1 MNVRFTRW
9 VQGGLLVASLVLLIG
24 PSTWFP
30 SFYRPQ
36 LMALTAVV
44 YVLCIQLPVWVFRL
58 PRSRVVFDAQELLER
73 RVNLQAGL
81 ALGFLLS
88 GLGSLGLWGLH
99 QVGIPYDTIVHAAFS
114 GLIMAYGAPM
124 LSAWYGWSRTKAVVV
139 VGLLIAVGGVVWEVV
154 ELASDRLLQFGYF
167 GELFDRN
174 SLFDIIANIVGASIG
189 SVLADWSRSDRAD
202 RLRQLF
208 IILVIFLIG
217 TGVYAL
223 SSMEYR
229 IAVESRVTPTPT
241 VTSSG
246 GTMLFVGDIML
257 SRSVG
262 ARMQELGDYTY
273 PFHAIADTLREAD
286 ITFANLENPVSARG
300 VNVGSKYSFRADP
313 RIIEGLQYAGI
324 DVVSLANNHIW
335 DYGREAFIDTMQHLR
350 DGGIDYVG
358 AGNTFDEAHRGA
370 TRNVGGVDV
379 VFLAYT
385 NLISSQVAATD
396 TTPGVAY
403 LNTEQMVRDIGDAK
417 LRGDVVVASFHW
429 GDEYQVIHNAQQDRI
444 AKMAIDAGA
453 DLIIGHHPHVVQEV
467 QQYSDGWIAYSLGN
481 FIFDQTFSEETM
493 RGLALRVTLDGDR
506 IGAVESLGISIS
518 RQYQPSLS
526 Q

>member
-1 MNVRFTRW
+1 MNERVTRL
-9 VQGGLLVASLVLLIG
+9 VQGGLLVASLVLLAG

-30 SFYRPQ
+30 SLYRPR

-58 PRSRVVFDAQELLER
+58 PRGRAANDDLELLKR
-73 RVNLQAGL
+73 RTNLQVGL
-81 ALGFLLS
+81 ALGFALS

-99 QVGIPYDTIVHAAFS
+99 EVGIPYDAIVHAAFS
-114 GLIMAYGAPM
+114 GLIMACGAPM
-124 LSAWYGWSRTKAVVV
+124 LSAWYGLSRTKAILV
-139 VGLLIAVGGVVWEVV
+139 VGVLVACSGVAWELV

-174 SLFDIIANIVGASIG
+174 SIFDLVANIAGASVG
-189 SVLADWSRSDRAD
+189 SVFADWSRSDRAD
-202 RLRQLF
+202 RLRRLLT
-208 IILVIFLIG
+208 ILVIFLIG
-217 TGVYAL
+217 VGVYAL

-229 IAVESRVTPTPT
+229 VTIESQVTPAPT
-241 VTSSG
+241 TASSG

-262 ARMQELGDYTY
+262 ARMQEVGDYTY

-286 ITFANLENPVSARG
+286 IAFANLENPVSARG

-313 RIIEGLQYAGI
+313 RVIQGLQCTGI

-358 AGNTFDEAHRGA
+358 AGNTFDEAHRGV
-370 TRNVGGVDV
+370 TRSVGGVNV

-385 NLISSQVAATD
+385 NLISPQVAATD

-403 LNTEQMVRDIGDAK
+403 LNTEQMVRDIGDAR

-467 QQYSDGWIAYSLGN
+467 QQYGDGWIAYSLGN

-493 RGLALRVTLDGDR
+493 RGLALRVTLDGSR